1 MSQIDV
7 TVEYTSFERCR
18 GKHGGWNSS
27 IAAFFGNFCLYRGGN
42 REGTG
47 QVLFAR
53 DTINV
58 SPRATIQFANIFFFS
73 LLVARV
79 CSLAIETADRLLN
92 NIS

>member
-7 TVEYTSFERCR
+7 TVKYTSFERCR

-58 SPRATIQFANIFFFS
+58 SPRATIQCANIFFS

-79 CSLAIETADRLLN
+79 CSLAIETTDRLLN
-92 NIS
+92 GIS

>member
-7 TVEYTSFERCR
+7 TVKYTSPERCR

-53 DTINV
+53 DAINV
-58 SPRATIQFANIFFFS
+58 SPRATIQFANTSFLIACLQEF
-73 LLVARV
+73 ARWQ
-79 CSLAIETADRLLN
+79 LRLL
-92 NIS
+92 IGF